1 VQELPETL
9 QYAPMPLLIVNGEDV
24 ITTLND
30 AASAMGFEP
39 GDRVADYLNGL
50 NEPFCEHIRYQP
62 SSTIF
67 RFRFA
72 SSVKPCKVTP
82 ISFAE
87 LNCLWLQD
95 ISENLAL
102 AEQLRQVKKPES
114 MQFRQINQLIVTA
127 MGYSELLDVVMSDDE
142 AFSAN
147 KASADKLS
155 TVKQYQLE
163 ITRNLRAIQDLIDG
177 KEKPKRKGSIL
188 VIEQH
193 ETLAEL
199 ISELLRGEGY
209 KVTAFSDAASGLK
222 FATMNAQSLQVA
234 IVDETMT
241 SDDGSLLDALKLAA
255 PELPVLR
262 LTDEGEGEGT
272 IRKPLDF
279 NRLLQ
284 AVQEG

>member
-1 VQELPETL
+1 VQDLPETL
-9 QYAPMPLLIVNGEDV
+9 QYAPMPLLIVNSDDV

-30 AASAMGFEP
+30 AAAVMGFQS
-39 GDRVADYLNGL
+39 GDRVADYINGM

-67 RFRFA
+67 RFRFM

-82 ISFAE
+82 IAFAE

-95 ISENLAL
+95 ISEHLAL

-142 AFSAN
+142 AL
-147 KASADKLS
+147 SADKLS

-163 ITRNLRAIQDLIDG
+163 ITRNLRAIQDLIDD
-177 KEKPKRKGSIL
+177 KEKPQRRGSIL

-209 KVTAFSDAASGLK
+209 KTTAFSDAGSALK
-222 FATMNAQSLQVA
+222 FATMNAHILQLA
-234 IVDETMT
+234 IVDETMS
-241 SDDGSLLDALKLAA
+241 SDDGSLLDALKMAA

-262 LTDEGEGEGT
+262 LTDEGEGKGT

-279 NRLLQ
+279 NQLLR
-284 AVQEG
+284 AVQEN

>member
-1 VQELPETL
+1 MQELPETL
-9 QYAPMPLLIVNGEDV
+9 QYAPMPLLIVNDEDI

-30 AASAMGFEP
+30 SASVMGFRS
-39 GDRVADYLNGL
+39 GDLVADYLNGMS
-50 NEPFCEHIRYQP
+50 EAFCEYIRYQP
-62 SSTIF
+62 ASTIY
-67 RFRFA
+67 RFQFEG
-72 SSVKPCKVTP
+72 SEKPCKVTP
-82 ISFAE
+82 IQFAE

-102 AEQLRQVKKPES
+102 ADQLRQVKKPES

-127 MGYSELLDVVMSDDE
+127 MGYSELLDVVMSDE
-142 AFSAN
+142 EGLS
-147 KASADKLS
+147 SDKMA

-177 KEKPKRKGSIL
+177 KDEVERKGSIL

-209 KVTAFSDAASGLK
+209 KVTAFSDASSGLK
-222 FATMNAQSLQVA
+222 FATMNAASLQIA
-234 IVDETMT
+234 IVDETIANE
-241 SDDGSLLDALKLAA
+241 DGEGSLLDALKLAA

-262 LTDEGEGEGT
+262 LTDQGEGEGT

-279 NRLLQ
+279 NRLIQ

>member
-1 VQELPETL
+1 MQELPETL
-9 QYAPMPLLIVNGEDV
+9 QYAPMPLLIVNSNDV

-30 AASAMGFEP
+30 AASVMGFQS
-39 GDRVADYLNGL
+39 GDMVADYINGM

-62 SSTIF
+62 SSTVF
-67 RFRFA
+67 RFSF
-72 SSVKPCKVTP
+72 STSVKPCKVTP
-82 ISFAE
+82 IAFAE
-87 LNCLWLQD
+87 LNCLWIQD
-95 ISENLAL
+95 ISEHLAL

-142 AFSAN
+142 AL
-147 KASADKLS
+147 SADKLS
-155 TVKQYQLE
+155 TVKEYQLE

-177 KEKPKRKGSIL
+177 KEKPQRKGTIL

-209 KVTAFSDAASGLK
+209 KTTAFSDAVSGLK
-222 FATMNAQSLQVA
+222 FATMNAQSLQMA

-241 SDDGSLLDALKLAA
+241 SDDGSLLDALRLAA

-284 AVQEG
+284 AVQEN